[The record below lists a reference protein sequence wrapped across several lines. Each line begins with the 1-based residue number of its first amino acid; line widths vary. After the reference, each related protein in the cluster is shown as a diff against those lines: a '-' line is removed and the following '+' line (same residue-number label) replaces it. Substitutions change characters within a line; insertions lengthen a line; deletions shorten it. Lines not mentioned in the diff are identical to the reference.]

1 MTSDCVETPGVKK
14 ASWLSVTGCPK
25 STLFSGVGTGSI
37 MQPVKVK
44 HALSRA
50 TKLQLVILHVK
61 LCMQMILADLKGCAS
76 FGMWSFVKS
85 PELVES
91 IICGL
96 LNREDIMAA
105 LPQPLRSTVP
115 NVPFSTAPEDPRS
128 PNPGPE
134 PRMAAKEGSQ
144 GRRRGRRAGPEWDR
158 SHESRPQRSGPRACY
173 DWSGQD
179 DLNLRPPASE
189 F

>member
-115 NVPFSTAPEDPRS
+115 KVLFLLHRRI
-128 PNPGPE
+128 PGAQTP
-134 PRMAAKEGSQ
+134 
-144 GRRRGRRAGPEWDR
+144 DR
-158 SHESRPQRSGPRACY
+158 SHVWQQRRDLKDGGE
-173 DWSGQD
+173 DDGQD
-179 DLNLRPPASE
+179 RNGTGHTKAAPKGVAHVLVMTGRGKMI
-189 F
+189 